1 MSTKAKHASRDTA
14 EPNQGEKK
22 IGRRQRGPTERVCV
36 SINKDLLA
44 EADADAERRGM
55 SRTSYFSNALREFMD
70 IETSEVTRCVM
81 VCALSTNACAGRS
94 ISPTIGGVWSSAPT
108 RLAKS

>member
-1 MSTKAKHASRDTA
+1 MSTKAKHAIRDTA
-14 EPNQGEKK
+14 KPNQGEKK
-22 IGRRQRGPTERVCV
+22 IVRRRRGPTERVCV

-70 IETSEVTRCVM
+70 THKLE
-81 VCALSTNACAGRS
+81 
-94 ISPTIGGVWSSAPT
+94 
-108 RLAKS
+108 RLRE